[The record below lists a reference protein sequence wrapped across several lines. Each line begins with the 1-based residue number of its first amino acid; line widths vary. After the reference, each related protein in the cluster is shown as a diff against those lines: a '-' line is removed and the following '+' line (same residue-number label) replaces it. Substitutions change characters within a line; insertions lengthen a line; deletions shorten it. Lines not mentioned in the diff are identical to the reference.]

1 MSTEFIEELKKEA
14 KKSEGKELIIDWGE
28 SDTQIRE
35 VIDEVFASHVVTID
49 GQKNS
54 GKTNNSACGVHTINV
69 DSMEELAGVADIWSQ
84 IFEEL
89 ANEIRGEL
97 DD

>member
-1 MSTEFIEELKKEA
+1 MSTEFIEEMKEKA
-14 KKSEGKELIIDWGE
+14 KEQEGKELIIKWGE

-35 VIDEVFASHVVTID
+35 VIDDVFASHVIQIGGE
-49 GQKNS
+49 GQ
-54 GKTNNSACGVHTINV
+54 GKTNSACGIHVANIE
-69 DSMEELAGVADIWSQ
+69 SMEELAGVAEIWSQ

-89 ANEIRGEL
+89 ANEVRGEI